1 MVVISVSLVTKQGKI
16 LLARQFMEITKA
28 SLEGFLSSF
37 VKQVDSSRQHNYI
50 DQETCRFIFQPI
62 ESVYLVL
69 ITSKDSN
76 IVEDLETLRLMY
88 KVVQHYCPF
97 GPDEG
102 NVLKNSFELALAFDD
117 VIALGYRESVTLSQ
131 ILTYSDMESAEERI
145 FREKQKAQMQEAR
158 EQSKRKQMELDKKR
172 QQEVNRAKDLP
183 PVEEFARDVMPTM
196 PSMSSMSSL
205 SSLAGASSVYVERQV
220 ETAPVVVGKK
230 PKGGMALVSRGKKG
244 MEI

>member
-16 LLARQFMEITKA
+16 LLARQFMEISKA

-62 ESVYLVL
+62 ETVYLVL

-97 GPDEG
+97 GPDEA

-117 VIALGYRESVTLSQ
+117 VIAMGYRESITLSQ
-131 ILTYSDMESAEERI
+131 ILTYADMESAEERI
-145 FREKQKAQMQEAR
+145 FKEKQKAQMQEAR
-158 EQSKRKQMELDKKR
+158 EQAKRKQMELDKKR
-172 QQEVNRAKDLP
+172 IQESGKLKDLP
-183 PVEEFARDVMPTM
+183 PMEDYTRDIIPQI
-196 PSMSSMSSL
+196 P
-205 SSLAGASSVYVERQV
+205 AAHIDRPV
-220 ETAPVVVGKK
+220 ETLPSLPSKK
-230 PKGGMALVSRGKKG
+230 PKGGMSLVSRGKKG
-244 MEI
+244 IDL

>member
-1 MVVISVSLVTKQGKI
+1 
-16 LLARQFMEITKA
+16 MEITKA

-50 DQETCRFIFQPI
+50 DQEACRFIFQPI
-62 ESVYLVL
+62 ESVYLVI

-102 NVLKNSFELALAFDD
+102 NVLKNSFDLALAFDD
-117 VIALGYRESVTLSQ
+117 VIASGYRESVTLSQ

-145 FREKQKAQMQEAR
+145 FKEKQKAQMQEAR
-158 EQSKRKQMELDKKR
+158 EQAKRKQVELDKKR
-172 QQEVNRAKDLP
+172 QLEVNRVKDMP
-183 PVEEFARDVMPTM
+183 PVEDFTREVMATM
-196 PSMSSMSSL
+196 PSMSGGIGKDGKDGMAGMASVSST
-205 SSLAGASSVYVERQV
+205 SFERQV
-220 ETAPVVVGKK
+220 DTVQVVVGKK
-230 PKGGMALVSRGKKG
+230 PKAGMALVSRGKKG

>member
-50 DQETCRFIFQPI
+50 DQEACRFIFQPI

-117 VIALGYRESVTLSQ
+117 VIAAGYRESITLSQ
-131 ILTYSDMESAEERI
+131 ILTYAEMESAEERI

-158 EQSKRKQMELDKKR
+158 EQAKRKQMELDKKR
-172 QQEVNRAKDLP
+172 ILDNNKVKEMP
-183 PVEEFARDVMPTM
+183 PVEEFTREITPTV
-196 PSMSSMSSL
+196 PSIH
-205 SSLAGASSVYVERQV
+205 VERQV
-220 ETAPVVVGKK
+220 ESTPVVLGKK

-244 MEI
+244 LEI